1 MPADKPP
8 RDPSASLRVGP
19 STSKADWERDAE
31 REIQTHLDLE
41 AEEQRADGLSDADA
55 RTAALR
61 AFGNRALVRE
71 DLRALRRLPWID
83 DLRRDVQYAVRSLR
97 RTPGFTVLVAAS
109 TALGIA
115 AASVIVA
122 MLNAALF
129 ASLPVARPDRLVAV
143 TEIDRKSGVA
153 GNELSYPDFL
163 DVRRVNAFEGVA
175 ALSPFLPA
183 SIDGHRDPQRH
194 WGALATAN
202 YFHVVKPNFVI
213 GQGFDAARD
222 DTPGA
227 PAVMV
232 LGHQLWRSRF
242 GSAPDI
248 IGRTV
253 AVNGRPATVVGV
265 TAPGFRGTEAGV
277 VPEFWIP
284 FSMLDDLEARMGPIS
299 QNRNRH
305 WLDVVGRLRTG
316 VEMAGAAAELD
327 VLAATL
333 NQTHAS
339 GRQDRGFFVERA
351 GRLTPEFRGM
361 AATAFAIA
369 LGLTVLLLLTGCANA
384 ASLVLGR
391 GSQRGREIAARMAL
405 GASRG
410 RVIRQLLAESLVL
423 SLLGGALGWVAA
435 WYACTLIGFARAPL
449 GWPLEFTVPLDV
461 RVFAFA
467 FALSLVTGVG
477 VGLVPALRSTRADL
491 VGGLK
496 TGGPSAADRAPFRLR
511 SALVVAQVAVCALL
525 LVCSGLALRSLW
537 AARAVSIGVNGR
549 DVRLVGFDPGMN
561 RRSDAVARQ
570 MLRGVVDRAAAV
582 PGVESATLTTAVPLT
597 FIIDNSSFVSEER
610 STDRAAPRTRSDI
623 YMVGPRFFA
632 TLGIPIMQG
641 AGAEVDG
648 LAAPGLAIVNDAFA
662 KAVFPDGPPM
672 GRRFRGDG
680 RALAVAGV
688 VATVKSRTIGEA
700 PRPAIYLPIL
710 TEYLGANA
718 QRGVTLVVK
727 TTHDVPVDS
736 LRQAI
741 RAEDPSLAVFD
752 VRTMETH
759 VRDALI
765 GPRLMWG
772 VAATAAGVGLALALV
787 GVYAVVSFSVVRRRR
802 ELGIRLAVG
811 ARPRALVAMV
821 VGQGLTLAI
830 AGTVLGVVAA
840 SALTRFASSL
850 LYGITPTDPI
860 AFVTASAILI
870 VVAVAACIVPAHAAA
885 TLDPVD
891 VLRSE

>member
-1 MPADKPP
+1 M
-8 RDPSASLRVGP
+8 
-19 STSKADWERDAE
+19 ADWERDAE

-41 AEEQRADGLSDADA
+41 AEERRADGLSEGAA

-61 AFGNRALVRE
+61 AFGNPALVRE
-71 DLRALRRLPWID
+71 DLRAVRRLPWVD

-97 RTPGFTVLVAAS
+97 RTPGFALLVAAS

-115 AASVIVA
+115 AATVIVA
-122 MLNAALF
+122 MLNAAVF
-129 ASLPVARPDRLVAV
+129 VSLPVARSDRLVAV
-143 TEIDRKSGVA
+143 TEIDRRSGVA
-153 GNELSYPDFL
+153 GNELSYPDVL
-163 DVRRVNAFEGVA
+163 DVRRINAFEGVA
-175 ALSPFLPA
+175 AVSPFLPA

-202 YFHVVKPNFVI
+202 YFQVVQPEFVI
-213 GQGFDAARD
+213 GDGFDAERD
-222 DTPGA
+222 DTRGA
-227 PAVMV
+227 PGVVV
-232 LGHQLWRSRF
+232 LSHQLWRSRF
-242 GSAPDI
+242 GGAPDI
-248 IGRTV
+248 IGRAV

-265 TAPGFRGTEAGV
+265 TAAGFRGTEAGV
-277 VPEFWIP
+277 APEFWIP

-299 QNRNRH
+299 RNRNRH
-305 WLDVVGRLRTG
+305 WLDVVGRLRSG

-333 NQTHAS
+333 NQTYANGS
-339 GRQDRGFFVERA
+339 QDRGFYLERA
-351 GRLTPEFRGM
+351 GRLTPQIRGM
-361 AATAFAIA
+361 AATAFTIA
-369 LGLTVLLLLTGCANA
+369 LGLTGLLLLTGCANA

-410 RVIRQLLAESLVL
+410 RVVRQLLAESLVL
-423 SLLGGALGWVAA
+423 SLMSGTLGWVAA
-435 WYACTLIGFARAPL
+435 WYACALIGFARAPL
-449 GWPLEFTVPLDV
+449 GWPIEFTVSLDV

-491 VGGLK
+491 VSGLK
-496 TGGPSAADRAPFRLR
+496 SGGSSATDRTPVRLR
-511 SALVVAQVAVCALL
+511 SALVVAQVAACALL

-537 AARAVSIGVNGR
+537 AARAVDIGLSGR
-549 DVRLVGFDPGMN
+549 DVMLLAFDPGMN
-561 RRSDAVARQ
+561 RRSDEAARRL
-570 MLRGVVDRAAAV
+570 MRGVLDRATAV

-597 FIIDNSSFVSEER
+597 FIIDNSSFVSD
-610 STDRAAPRTRSDI
+610 DRYKDHAAPRTHTDI
-623 YMVGPRFFA
+623 YMVGPRFFE
-632 TLGIPIMQG
+632 TLGIPIVQG

-662 KAVFPDGPPM
+662 RTVFPDGPSV

-680 RALAVAGV
+680 RDLAVAGV

-710 TEYLGANA
+710 TEYLGGRA

-727 TTHDVPVDS
+727 TRHDVSVES

-752 VRTMETH
+752 VRSMETH

-765 GPRLMWG
+765 GPRFMWA
-772 VAATAAGVGLALALV
+772 VSATAAGVGLGLALV
-787 GVYAVVSFSVVRRRR
+787 GVYAVVSFSVVRKRR
-802 ELGIRLAVG
+802 ELGIRLAIG

-821 VGQGLTLAI
+821 VGQGLTLTV
-830 AGTVLGVVAA
+830 AGTLLGVLAA
-840 SALTRFASSL
+840 WVLPRFASTL

-860 AFVTASAILI
+860 AFVTAPALLV
-870 VVAVAACIVPAHAAA
+870 VVAIAACLVPARAAA
-885 TLDPVD
+885 ALDPVD